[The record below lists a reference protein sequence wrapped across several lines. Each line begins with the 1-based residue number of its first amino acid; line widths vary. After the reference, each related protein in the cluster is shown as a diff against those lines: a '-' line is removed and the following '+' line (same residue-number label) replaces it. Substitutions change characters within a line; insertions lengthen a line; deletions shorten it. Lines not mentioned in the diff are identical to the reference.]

1 MLEVVQYYID
11 DPRAR
16 IDARERLGRA
26 ARRIRCPSQF
36 RELPASAR
44 LGMHLL
50 EPALGCGHCHARQ
63 LAREAACSWCAR
75 R

>member
-26 ARRIRCPSQF
+26 ARRIR
-36 RELPASAR
+36 
-44 LGMHLL
+44 
-50 EPALGCGHCHARQ
+50 
-63 LAREAACSWCAR
+63 
-75 R
+75 

>member
-36 RELPASAR
+36 RQLPAPAR

-50 EPALGCGHCHARQ
+50 EPALRCGHCHARQ
-63 LAREAACSWCAR
+63 LAHEAACRCRAGR
-75 R
+75 